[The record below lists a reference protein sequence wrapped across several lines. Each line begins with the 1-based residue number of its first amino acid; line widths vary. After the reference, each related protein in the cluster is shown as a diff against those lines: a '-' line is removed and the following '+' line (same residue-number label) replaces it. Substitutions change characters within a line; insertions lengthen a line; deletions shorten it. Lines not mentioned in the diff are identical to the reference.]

1 MSFNLAGAATS
12 SMDSGHGEDEP
23 GQSPS
28 HMDNPE
34 VSTIAGV
41 QTGQQNT
48 DSTATGTLGPDKASL
63 TERKD
68 KQDPADESRFLS
80 LPPEIIDQILSYV
93 SARDLACASTTC
105 RTLANH
111 GYNELLWADIV
122 NANLPSK
129 IDTPGPFPSFR
140 SLYVAHHPYWFLPRN
155 KIWFSDSA
163 HTGNLILTRYD
174 NRRGVIEG
182 YRVVAEK
189 RSMQFQVWEYD
200 PEVVIQSF
208 RPRVRLWLDD
218 PVILLKNTTCAPLSR
233 RQYLHG
239 EIRMPM
245 PLESQHVYNSLSL
258 CTGEIPPDERASP
271 DKQWPPLTIP
281 SKNRVYRNGAAHW
294 SEWDSRPQ
302 NIRQVSE
309 SAFRVRRW
317 AHFRMGLPI
326 FAAGSSETMSTYATL
341 EPELYTPTRE
351 KPYQGIWVGDY
362 SDHGCEFLL
371 FLQRDKVSGSS
382 SSGLDQAEA
391 GSRISLPGNEA
402 AEEDEIQGE
411 GLIQRGSLEAIKLTG
426 DPNVPRGEIS
436 WISEDIGPGGLVRIA
451 DEDPFQGARMV
462 RSRGHVAHL
471 GFRDDKFLSS
481 QLILISRDCVAHYW
495 EDLDHI
501 SYFYRVDIDELLRT

>member
-1 MSFNLAGAATS
+1 MEG
-12 SMDSGHGEDEP
+12 
-23 GQSPS
+23 
-28 HMDNPE
+28 PE
-34 VSTIAGV
+34 ASTITDA
-41 QTGQQNT
+41 QTGQQET
-48 DSTATGTLGPDKASL
+48 DSTATDILNSSNVPI
-63 TERKD
+63 TEPKE
-68 KQDPADESRFLS
+68 KQAPAQESKFLS

-122 NANLPSK
+122 NANLPTK

-155 KIWFSDSA
+155 KLWFSDSA
-163 HTGNLILTRYD
+163 HMGNLILTRYD

-189 RSMQFQVWEYD
+189 RSVQFQTWEYD
-200 PEVVIQSF
+200 SDVVIQSF
-208 RPRVRLWLDD
+208 TPRVRLWLDD

-258 CTGEIPPDERASP
+258 CTEEIPPAERTSP

-281 SKNRVYRNGAAHW
+281 SRNRVYRNGAVHW
-294 SEWDSRPQ
+294 QEWDSRPQ

-371 FLQRDKVSGSS
+371 FLQRDKGSVSS
-382 SSGLDQAEA
+382 SSNIEQAGEESQSHA
-391 GSRISLPGNEA
+391 PGNEA
-402 AEEDEIQGE
+402 TEDGE
-411 GLIQRGSLEAIKLTG
+411 TQADGLIQKGSLEAIKLTG

-451 DEDPFQGARMV
+451 EEEPFRGARMV
-462 RSRGHVAHL
+462 RSRGHVAHI
-471 GFRDDKFLSS
+471 GFIDDKFLSS

-501 SYFYRVDIDELLRT
+501 SYFYRVDIDELLRI